1 MCLASNF
8 RIILSR
14 RGFTSKCIFN
24 LIYVSFDDKRIISV
38 QNEKWDS
45 KLRKVIPGEET
56 GDEMVTIP
64 GDTRL
69 DNTLGMTSEE
79 FADHS
84 KREHMKEAAAI
95 QLPQGG
101 VGTMKAF

>member
-1 MCLASNF
+1 
-8 RIILSR
+8 
-14 RGFTSKCIFN
+14 
-24 LIYVSFDDKRIISV
+24 
-38 QNEKWDS
+38 
-45 KLRKVIPGEET
+45 
-56 GDEMVTIP
+56 MVTIP